1 MLHLHDS
8 ALYKFTTNIRDL
20 HGDEDDGNPAEWK
33 LMLRDSRGMETN
45 VARSN
50 AFIALFN
57 MLITHDVMSVGE
69 RAAVVARSTVRWS
82 VDGCRSAHS
91 TAARDSTST
100 TAADNRRH
108 RTVVFRQTHCSTE
121 VRGRRRPAG
130 DESDE

>member
-1 MLHLHDS
+1 
-8 ALYKFTTNIRDL
+8 
-20 HGDEDDGNPAEWK
+20 
-33 LMLRDSRGMETN
+33 MLR
-45 VARSN
+45 
-50 AFIALFN
+50 
-57 MLITHDVMSVGE
+57 SVDE

-91 TAARDSTST
+91 TAARASTST

-108 RTVVFRQTHCSTE
+108 RTLVFRQTTE